1 MRILLASLDGYVAS
15 DIAVVLG
22 GQAFTLER
30 ADNPEDALHMVRR
43 YHFDVILFGAGPDG
57 SSGASFIRRARAAGS
72 ALPAVAVTRQLDG
85 RGRGR
90 LLDAGA
96 DDVVEVPCDTSEL
109 CARLRAVVRRTRGF
123 TRSVLTV
130 GTLELHMDSRSAMV
144 SGRDLHLSPSEY
156 KVLELMTLRKG
167 TVVSKA
173 ALMDL
178 LYGEFDEPDVK
189 SLNVLMHRLRKRL
202 ATVGLD
208 TFVRTVW
215 GSGYL
220 VDEPSRTFAPMSM
233 APFTRAIV
241 FAD

>member
-1 MRILLASLDGYVAS
+1 MR
-15 DIAVVLG
+15 
-22 GQAFTLER
+22 
-30 ADNPEDALHMVRR
+30 ALQMVRR
-43 YHFDVILFGAGPDG
+43 YHFDVILFGAGQDG
-57 SSGASFIRRARAAGS
+57 TNGGSFIRRARTAGS
-72 ALPAVAVTRQLDG
+72 QLPAVAVAKSLDG

-130 GTLELHMDSRSAMV
+130 GALELHMDSRSAMV

-156 KVLELMTLRKG
+156 KVLELMILQKG
-167 TVVSKA
+167 TVVSKS

-220 VDEPSRTFAPMSM
+220 VDEPRHSFVPTQRSPLLELM
-233 APFTRAIV
+233 AYAN
-241 FAD
+241 